1 MVVRTLRERAIQT
14 LAFELGGVL
23 VVTPLWMVATGE
35 TAADGVLLVGTLAVA
50 VVIWSPIHNTVFD
63 VAEWRLA
70 RRVASD
76 RPPGWRVVHALSHEV
91 TSLAVTLPL
100 ILWLTDLG
108 LGAAILADLGLTAV
122 YTAYAYVFHIIYDRV
137 RPVSQGGT

>member
-1 MVVRTLRERAIQT
+1 MVVRTLPERVIQT
-14 LAFELGGVL
+14 LAFETGGVI

-35 TAADGVLLVGTLAVA
+35 AAVEGALLVATLAVA
-50 VVIWSPIHNTVFD
+50 VMIWSPLHNTLFD
-63 VAEWRLA
+63 VVEWRLA

-76 RPPGWRVVHALSHEV
+76 RPPRWRIVHALSHEV

-122 YTAYAYVFHIIYDRV
+122 YTAYAFVFHVVYDRV
-137 RPVSQGGT
+137 RPVSQGGA